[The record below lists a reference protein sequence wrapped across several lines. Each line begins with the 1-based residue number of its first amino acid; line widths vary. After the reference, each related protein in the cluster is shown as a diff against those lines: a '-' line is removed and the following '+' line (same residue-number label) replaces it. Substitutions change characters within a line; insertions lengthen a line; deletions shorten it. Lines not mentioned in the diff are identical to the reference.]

1 MAKVEFKGVSVDFPI
16 YSATGRS
23 LKSKLINAATGGSIN
38 RDSSGAIVV
47 RALEDLNFKIEHGER
62 VALLGHNG
70 AGKST
75 LLRVLCGVYTP
86 NIGLAYVNG
95 SINSLIDISLGIDPQ
110 ASGLENIYIR
120 GRLLGL
126 SSSEINNKTNE
137 IVEYSELGEF
147 INMPVGTYSSGMHMR
162 LAFAISTTLR
172 SEIVIMDEW
181 LSVGDESFK
190 IKTEKRMEELISSS
204 SILILA
210 THSKELVLDACN
222 RAIWL
227 EHGKIIMDDQP
238 RIVCDKYF

>member
-47 RALEDLNFKIEHGER
+47 RALENLNFKIEHGER

-126 SSSEINNKTNE
+126 SSSEIKNKTNE

-190 IKTEKRMEELISSS
+190 IKTDKRMEELISSS